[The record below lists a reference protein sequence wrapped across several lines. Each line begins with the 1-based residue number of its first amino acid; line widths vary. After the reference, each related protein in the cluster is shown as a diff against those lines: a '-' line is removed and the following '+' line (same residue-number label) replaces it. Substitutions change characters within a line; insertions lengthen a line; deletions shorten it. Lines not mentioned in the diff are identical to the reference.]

1 MKVHRI
7 YALVARYLYLYRR
20 SLPRMMEIFY
30 WPFLD
35 LVIWGFITVY
45 LMKFQGQIPGA
56 VTFFYRRVDSVGY
69 SVSSSAGNYDFVS
82 GGDLGE
88 KSHELIRQSAQ
99 AERVPCRDDGHER
112 LQSDG
117 RFCGDGGLRRPVLLL
132 QYLRDRDVAGSVR
145 LESRDD
151 GMDYRGADHGPHH
164 AVWPGSGS
172 PGLEH
177 GVSVPAHLLCVL
189 SDGGA
194 PRLAAGHCM
203 DEPGC
208 PCV

>member
-7 YALVARYLYLYRR
+7 YALVARYMYLYRR

-45 LMKFQGQIPGA
+45 LMKFQGTDPGGGDI
-56 VTFFYRRVDSVGY
+56 FFRRLDPVGY
-69 SVSSSAGNYDFVS
+69 TVSISAGNYDFVP
-82 GGDLGE
+82 GGNLGE
-88 KSHELIRQSAQ
+88 KSHELIRQSTQ
-99 AERVPCRDDGHER
+99 AERVPRRDDGHEP

-117 RFCGDGGLRRPVLLL
+117 RLCGHGGLRRPVLLL
-132 QYLRDRDVAGSVR
+132 QYLRDRDVAGSLC

-151 GMDYRGADHGPHH
+151 GMDYWGADHGPHH
-164 AVWPGSGS
+164 AIWSRGGS

-177 GVSVPAHLLCVL
+177 GIPFPAYFLCVL
-189 SDGGA
+189 SDGRA
-194 PRLAAGHCM
+194 PKVAEGHCM
-203 DEPGC
+203 DKPSR
-208 PCV
+208 PCI